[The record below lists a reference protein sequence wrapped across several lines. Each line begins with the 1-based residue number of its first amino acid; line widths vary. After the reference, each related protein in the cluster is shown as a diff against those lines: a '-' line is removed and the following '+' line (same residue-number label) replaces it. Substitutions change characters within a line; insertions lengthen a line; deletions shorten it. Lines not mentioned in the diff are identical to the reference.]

1 MNHARSQPILVAAGV
16 AALVLLASPPGRQL
30 LEARLATHM
39 LVQMPALVLIGF
51 GFGHVSAGAAA
62 PHIATWNRG
71 GSTGLLLALTISM
84 FWMLPR
90 SMDAALVDLRFE
102 AGKFVSLPVAGL
114 ALAWSYPTASTI
126 VKGVLNAH
134 VISALGIMGWTYLAA
149 PARLCNAYLAP
160 DQAAAGAGLL
170 GAGAALSAYF
180 AVRLLF
186 GPIRPRAVLRPH
198 RSARASVAAH

>member
-1 MNHARSQPILVAAGV
+1 MTSARSQPILLALCV
-16 AALVLLASPPGRQL
+16 AALVLLASPPGRHL

-39 LVQMPALVLIGF
+39 LVQMPALVLIGI
-51 GFGHVSAGAAA
+51 GLGRMSASASGST
-62 PHIATWNRG
+62 TWNRG
-71 GSTGLLLALTISM
+71 GSTGLLVALAISM
-84 FWMLPR
+84 VWMLPR
-90 SMDAALVDLRFE
+90 SMDAALVDMRFE
-102 AGKFVSLPVAGL
+102 VGKFVSLPVAGV
-114 ALAWSYPTASTI
+114 ALAWSYPKASTI

-134 VISALGIMGWTYLAA
+134 VVSALGVMGWTYLAA

>member
-1 MNHARSQPILVAAGV
+1 MNHARSQPILLAAGV

-39 LVQMPALVLIGF
+39 LVQMPALLLIGI
-51 GFGHVSAGAAA
+51 GFGHVSAGAADRV
-62 PHIATWNRG
+62 ATWNRG
-71 GSTGLLLALTISM
+71 GSTGLLVALTISM

-134 VISALGIMGWTYLAA
+134 VVSALGVMGWAYLAA

-186 GPIRPRAVLRPH
+186 GPLRPRAVLRPH